1 MFCLSKE
8 GKWVLDFKVFV
19 KYAMKNI
26 FLCGMVDVLHTKIQ
40 LGGTGSFVMF
50 SCKISY
56 EKPQGKLSFRYV
68 S

>member
-1 MFCLSKE
+1 MLWKMLF
-8 GKWVLDFKVFV
+8 F
-19 KYAMKNI
+19 
-26 FLCGMVDVLHTKIQ
+26 CGMVDVLHTKIQ